1 MDPSPNAERNAE
13 RNAARTAGRK
23 AEKLS
28 DLIGNTALLKVPS
41 LSRLCGSDIYLKCE
55 FQNPGGSIKD
65 RAALQL
71 VTDAIERGELKPGM
85 TIVEG
90 TAGNT
95 GIGLAVVAK
104 SLGFELLVVMPDDQT
119 PEKTKMIE
127 LHGAKLKA
135 VPPVPFK
142 DENHFYHTARRIA
155 EENEG
160 YWWANQFE
168 NTSNMRAH
176 YLHTGPEIWQQTD
189 GNVDMLVSVS
199 GTGGTIGGNSRYLKE
214 QNPNVEV
221 WLADPDG
228 SGSYEFLKSGTYK
241 SAGGSMTEGIG
252 IMRLVEN
259 FRQAEIDY
267 AINLPDQDLVSISR
281 YVRDQDGIVLGS
293 SSALNVAAAFFA
305 ALHREPGKTIVTFA
319 CDQGERSSSKLYNDQ
334 YLKDK
339 GLNPAAEPIEQ
350 LTQRYRSDADRI
362 LKVTRDYKSD

>member
-1 MDPSPNAERNAE
+1 MSQSGKIADRQ
-13 RNAARTAGRK
+13 
-23 AEKLS
+23 S
-28 DLIGNTALLKVPS
+28 DLIGQTDMLKIRS
-41 LSRLCGSDIYLKCE
+41 LSALCGSDIYLKCE

-104 SLGFELLVVMPDDQT
+104 SLGFDLLVVMPNDQT
-119 PEKTKMIE
+119 PEKTRMIE
-127 LHGAKLKA
+127 MHGARLKA

-142 DENHFYHTARRIA
+142 DESHFYHTARRLA
-155 EENEG
+155 ESRDD

-189 GNVDMLVSVS
+189 GKVDILVSVS
-199 GTGGTIGGNSRYLKE
+199 GTGGTIAGNSRYLKE
-214 QNPNVEV
+214 KNPNLEV

-228 SGSYEFLKSGTYK
+228 SGSYAYLRDGQFVSQG
-241 SAGGSMTEGIG
+241 SSMTEGIG

-259 FRQAEIDY
+259 FAQAQIDY
-267 AINLPDQDLVSISR
+267 AVNLPDQDLIAISR
-281 YVRDQDGIVLGS
+281 YVQTHDGIVLGS

-305 ALHREPGKTIVTFA
+305 ALHRPKGKTIVTFA
-319 CDQGERSSSKLYNDQ
+319 CDLGERSASKLYNVN
-334 YLKDK
+334 YLRER
-339 GLNPAAEPIEQ
+339 GLNPEPEDIAH
-350 LTQRYRSDADRI
+350 LKARYLQDGSRI
-362 LKVTRDYKSD
+362 LKV